1 MKHYTLNNAMMNVKY
16 EMKFIVYEFCK
27 DSLVYD
33 KNWIVFCVFLS
44 DFLYTIYEF
53 IDSIFCF

>member
-33 KNWIVFCVFLS
+33 KN
-44 DFLYTIYEF
+44 
-53 IDSIFCF
+53 